1 MLQGI
6 LQGLEKEYKKD
17 QPVIYNI
24 LLGENRLCLNEYI
37 GKELLLS
44 ALGPIYCS
52 ACGRSIKKTYQGGY
66 CYPCCLSLAQADIC
80 MVRPELCHFDK
91 GTCRDSQWAK
101 SHCLIPH
108 SIYLAWGSALKVG
121 ITRSYRRLSR
131 WMDQGALAAIVL
143 GEVDSRKLAGQIE
156 VYVKKDCGIADKTNW
171 RTMLKSDLSPPSSQD
186 LKEKRKL
193 LVSNISER
201 FADFRASELDPIFF
215 SYPRKINPEKI
226 KTYNFDKTAQI
237 KDTLMGLKG
246 QYLIYSNAVL
256 NLRKFMGYELR
267 LG

>member
-1 MLQGI
+1 MLQGV

-17 QPVIYNI
+17 QPVVYNI
-24 LLGENRLCLNEYI
+24 LLGKSRLCLNEYI
-37 GKELLLS
+37 NKELSLL

-80 MVRPELCHFDK
+80 MVRPELCHLDK
-91 GTCRDSQWAK
+91 GTCRDSNWAR

-156 VYVKKDCGIADKTNW
+156 VYVKEYCAIADKTNW
-171 RTMLKSDLSPPSSQD
+171 RTMLKSDLTPPSSES
-186 LKEKRKL
+186 LKERREQVVAK
-193 LVSNISER
+193 IAER
-201 FADFRASELDPIFF
+201 FADFRPSGLEPVFF
-215 SYPRKINPEKI
+215 SYPRKFYPDKI

-237 KDTLMGLKG
+237 TDTLMGLKG
-246 QYLIYSNAVL
+246 QYLIYSKAVL
-256 NLRKFMGYELR
+256 NLRKFIGYEMR
-267 LG
+267 LS